1 MTSRWVPPS
10 AAPCIVRTDSLV
22 PNNRQTCPVSQ
33 ARGSGAQG
41 RGGEAKVGHGRFLQL
56 QVWSGKASLGLEPVL
71 KEELAWLDV
80 RGRG

>member
-1 MTSRWVPPS
+1 MPPS
-10 AAPCIVRTDSLV
+10 ATQCIVRTDSFV

-41 RGGEAKVGHGRFLQL
+41 RGGEAKVGHGQFLQL
-56 QVWSGKASLGLEPVL
+56 QVRSGKASLGLEPVL

-80 RGRG
+80 RGQG